1 MFLLNSWL
9 NHFTETVRRRYALS
23 RSYSV
28 NLPSSFSTA
37 HPSALEYS
45 SHPPVSVCGTG
56 CLYHNLEVFLGGL
69 IRVTISAAEALLYY
83 QVRQSVRIYLHNH
96 ISTPFNVL
104 FRKNAD
110 LSLPRHPIET
120 ISRCW
125 NINQLAISYP
135 FRVCLRTRLTL
146 I

>member
-9 NHFTETVRRRYALS
+9 YHFTETVRRRYALS

-56 CLYHNLEVFLGGL
+56 CLYHNLEGFLGGL
-69 IRVTISAAEALLYY
+69 IRVTIYAAEALQYY
-83 QVRQSVRIYLHNH
+83 QVRLVVRICLHNQYLHPLTFYSVRTRTFHYPV
-96 ISTPFNVL
+96 TPSKYKQV
-104 FRKNAD
+104 
-110 LSLPRHPIET
+110 S
-120 ISRCW
+120 
-125 NINQLAISYP
+125 
-135 FRVCLRTRLTL
+135 
-146 I
+146 